1 MERSFKKEV
10 AALRLGAGETFHGE
24 GILAVTKALLQSGVS
39 YVGGYQG
46 APVSHLLDVMVD
58 AEDLLADLGVHVE
71 TCTNEAAAA
80 AMLGA
85 SINYP
90 LRGAV
95 TWKSIVGTNVAA
107 DALSNLASPGVV
119 GGALIILG
127 EDYGE
132 GASVIQERS
141 YAYAMKSSMWLID
154 PRPELPTIVRCV
166 EKGFELSEASHA
178 PVMLELRIRACHM
191 TGAFTASDNR
201 RGRYSGQNRIPGPV
215 RFDYGRLAHPPV
227 TFVQEKKKVE
237 ERLPAARAFIREH
250 KLNEVLPGDLTDIG
264 IIVMGGLTAGVLR
277 ALARLDLADL
287 YGARRVP
294 MLVLNVVY
302 PLVPEEIRAF
312 CAGKRA
318 VLVVEEG
325 WPAYIEDA
333 VNVELRHADMQTRVL
348 GKGPLPQAGEY
359 TSDVLLNGVAAFFAE
374 VRPPGLDADAIRARV
389 DEMLAHRPAAAATVG
404 ELPPRPPAF
413 CTGCPER
420 PVFSAIKLAQRELG
434 PTHISADIGCHS
446 FATFAPFS
454 FGNSILGYG
463 MSLASAAAVGPNMAK
478 RPIAIMGDGGFWH
491 NGLVTGV
498 ASSVFNQGDG
508 VLIVMQNGY
517 ASATGQ
523 QWLPSSAGG
532 RSGSPSGVTIE
543 QTLKSL
549 GVKWLRTVRSYSV
562 ARMTATL
569 KEAMRSAE
577 KGLKVIIA
585 DGECQLARQRRVRAE
600 DAEKLKRGQ
609 RVVRTRFGVDD
620 DICTGDHSCIRL
632 SGCPSLTVKPNPDPL
647 RSDPVATVVE
657 SCVGCGLC
665 GEVAHAAVLCPSF
678 YRAEVIQNPTRW
690 DRTKHRLRTTVIGRF
705 SPSRATGS
713 PPPLWGRST
722 RFAAGEA
729 GRERGERGSFAALG
743 AGF

>member
-1 MERSFKKEV
+1 MERSFKREV
-10 AALRLGAGETFHGE
+10 EALRLGAGETFRGE
-24 GILAVTKALLQSGVS
+24 GILAVTKALLQAGVS

-46 APVSHLLDVMVD
+46 APVSHLLDVMVE

-71 TCTNEAAAA
+71 TCANEASAA

-154 PRPELPTIVRCV
+154 PRPDLPTIVSMV
-166 EKGFELSEASHA
+166 ERGFELSEASHA
-178 PVMLELRIRACHM
+178 PVMLELRIRACHV
-191 TGAFTASDNR
+191 TGEFAAKDNR
-201 RGRYSGQNRIPGPV
+201 RAAFSSLNRIAGPP
-215 RFDYGRLAHPPV
+215 RFEYARLAHPPV
-227 TFVQEKKKVE
+227 IFVQERLKVE
-237 ERLPAARAFIREH
+237 DRLPAARRFIREH
-250 KLNEVLPGDLTDIG
+250 GLNEVLSGLYDDVG
-264 IIVMGGLTAGVLR
+264 IIVMGGLTNSVLR
-277 ALARLDLADL
+277 ALMRLDLADV
-287 YGARRVP
+287 YGASLVP

-302 PLVPEEIRAF
+302 PLVPEELRAF
-312 CAGKRA
+312 CANKRA

-325 WPAYIEDA
+325 SPDYIEQQI
-333 VNVELRHADMQTRVL
+333 NVELRRADLRTHVY
-348 GKGPLPQAGEY
+348 GKGPLPATGEY
-359 TSDVLLNGVAAFFAE
+359 TSEVLIRGIAE
-374 VRPPGLDADAIRARV
+374 FLAETRPVGLDITALGGMALAAV
-389 DEMLAHRPAAAATVG
+389 DHKPAAAQAVG
-404 ELPPRPPAF
+404 ELPARPPTF

-420 PVFSAIKLAQRELG
+420 PVFAAIKLAQRELG

-454 FGNSILGYG
+454 LGNSILGYG
-463 MSLASAAAVGPNMAK
+463 MSLASAAAVGPNLER
-478 RPIAIMGDGGFWH
+478 RPIAVMGDGGFWH
-491 NGLVTGV
+491 NGLITGV
-498 ASSVFNQGDG
+498 TSNLFNKGDG
-508 VLIVMQNGY
+508 VLIIMQNGY
-517 ASATGQ
+517 TSASWQ
-523 QWLPSSAGG
+523 QYMPSSKASHQGAAPG
-532 RSGSPSGVTIE
+532 MDVE
-543 QTLKSL
+543 ETLRSL
-549 GVKWLRTVRSYSV
+549 GVKWLRKVRSYSV
-562 ARMTATL
+562 GTMAKTL

-577 KGLKVIIA
+577 RGLKVIIA

-600 DAEKLKRGQ
+600 DAAKLKRGA

-620 DICTGDHSCIRL
+620 EICTGDHSCIRL

-647 RSDPVATVVE
+647 RTDPVTTVIE

-678 YRAEVIQNPTRW
+678 YRAELVRNPHIGERFMHW
-690 DRTKHRLRTTVIGRF
+690 LRRLVIGR
-705 SPSRATGS
+705 
-713 PPPLWGRST
+713 L
-722 RFAAGEA
+722 A
-729 GRERGERGSFAALG
+729 GRAEAVS
-743 AGF
+743 